1 MICCCCP
8 ATQKFYSIFSKN
20 RGESKGAAFSPA
32 GSVGALIV
40 CHRHTAPLAALR
52 RERNFAQKERRR
64 GVKRPGGTFYGGE
77 PSPGVPRCGAL
88 RRIRLPRL
96 RILPMKQS
104 LLDTLRSAAGA
115 LLFYFLKNPRPF
127 IDAGAGEEYN
137 KKCTEIILEKDVFFH
152 S

>member
-1 MICCCCP
+1 M
-8 ATQKFYSIFSKN
+8 
-20 RGESKGAAFSPA
+20 AFSPA

-40 CHRHTAPLAALR
+40 CHRHTAPVAALR
-52 RERNFAQKERRR
+52 RERNPILFLKTQEEVRKQPSGLFSR
-64 GVKRPGGTFYGGE
+64 GN
-77 PSPGVPRCGAL
+77 
-88 RRIRLPRL
+88 PRL
-96 RILPMKQS
+96 GFPLSKGFGCAILPMKQS
-104 LLDTLRSAAGA
+104 LLDTLRSAAKA